1 MRLTGDSMRIKKGIL
16 LGLLATAMMS
26 SAAYAADTA
35 AEDPTALAATYEKQA
50 ADFRAT
56 ADKHENMS
64 KMHRG
69 GAGSSK
75 VNHESIVSHC
85 NEIVKNLRAAAK
97 ESDALAAEYR
107 NSAKK

>member
-1 MRLTGDSMRIKKGIL
+1 MTGESMRIKKGII
-16 LGLLATAMMS
+16 LGLFAAAMIS
-26 SAAYAADTA
+26 SAAYAVDTA

-56 ADKHENMS
+56 ADRHENIA

-69 GAGSSK
+69 GAGSPK
-75 VNHESIVSHC
+75 VNHEGIVSHC

-97 ESDALAAEYR
+97 ESDALAAEFR
-107 NSAKK
+107 SSAKK